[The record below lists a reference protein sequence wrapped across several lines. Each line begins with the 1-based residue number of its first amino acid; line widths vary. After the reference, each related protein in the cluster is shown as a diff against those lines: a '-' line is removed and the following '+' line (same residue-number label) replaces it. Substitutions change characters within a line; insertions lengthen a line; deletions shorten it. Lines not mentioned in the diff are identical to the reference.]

1 MCLFYTSNMSE
12 KRGTP
17 KRVSFS
23 DTDQQMSFLPQ
34 EGREL
39 NVDGSQ
45 KFYRGVVGEDWPDSM
60 PLWLEE
66 KWRRDGVGPYTYHE
80 ACKLKEQW
88 LKRHGLVCEE
98 LNVNEKQKECFKKEG
113 LNVA

>member
-1 MCLFYTSNMSE
+1 MGIFLMCLFYTSNMSE

-34 EGREL
+34 EGKEL

-45 KFYRGVVGEDWPDSM
+45 KF
-60 PLWLEE
+60 
-66 KWRRDGVGPYTYHE
+66 
-80 ACKLKEQW
+80 
-88 LKRHGLVCEE
+88 
-98 LNVNEKQKECFKKEG
+98 
-113 LNVA
+113 